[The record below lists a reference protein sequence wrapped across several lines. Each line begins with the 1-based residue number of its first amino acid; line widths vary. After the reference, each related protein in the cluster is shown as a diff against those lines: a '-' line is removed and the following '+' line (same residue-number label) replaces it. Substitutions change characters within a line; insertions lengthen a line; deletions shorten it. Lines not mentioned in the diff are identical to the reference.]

1 MKGDFTI
8 LNSGYRN
15 NTRKKK
21 TAEALMMKVIRPSLN
36 AKENSVGQKFFNWT
50 STLPLNVYSKPL
62 LETLHSAQNL
72 SKLDNSD
79 TALCSSEIFVYN
91 CYENAI
97 FNFFY
102 FIAVQIGKTCSES
115 LMRFNN
121 CIFFYMLFCFIAGC
135 EQVFHVLKFLIFNIV
150 NAFN

>member
-8 LNSGYRN
+8 LNSSYRN

-21 TAEALMMKVIRPSLN
+21 TAEALMMKAIRPSLN
-36 AKENSVGQKFFNWT
+36 AKENSVELNFFNWT
-50 STLPLNVYSKPL
+50 STLPLNVYSKSL

-121 CIFFYMLFCFIAGC
+121 CIFFYMLFCSLLT
-135 EQVFHVLKFLIFNIV
+135 VSKFFM
-150 NAFN
+150 F